1 MVGLAVTKMVKILD
15 NREKVKSTL
24 RFEHILVETVFFFF
38 NVLTLIQI
46 NAIYNIIGI
55 FIQCC

>member
-24 RFEHILVETVFFFF
+24 RFEHILVKTVFF